1 MAYETLLYDVQ
12 DGVGTIT
19 LNRPDSY
26 NALSTKTLEELKH
39 VFRQV
44 ERDKAVRAVVL
55 TGAGKGFSTGA
66 DLTENGLG
74 TGGIAVGDLLRN
86 GLNVIVTQ
94 IRSLEKPVLCAING
108 VAAGA
113 SVSLAL
119 ACDLRIA
126 SEKASFVL
134 AAFVNIGIIP
144 DAGGTWLLPQFVG
157 VGKAMELTLFADGKN
172 RLSAADALVLGL
184 VNRVVAPESF
194 AEETRALALR
204 LAQMPTKAIGLTK
217 RAMYRAAERSLAE
230 TLEYEAELQTVAFQT
245 KDFVEGVTAFLEKRP
260 PVFTGE

>member
-1 MAYETLLYDVQ
+1 MAYETLLYDVHE
-12 DGVGTIT
+12 GVATIT

-26 NALSTKTLEELKH
+26 NALSMKMLDELKH
-39 VFRQV
+39 VLRQI
-44 ERDKAVRAVVL
+44 ERDAAVRAVVL

-66 DLTENGLG
+66 DLGENGLD
-74 TGGIAVGDLLRN
+74 ALVPVGDLLRN
-86 GLNVIVTQ
+86 GLNVLVMQ
-94 IRSLEKPVLCAING
+94 IRSLEKPVLCAVNG

-126 SEKASFVL
+126 SDKASFVF

-144 DAGGTWLLPQFVG
+144 DAGSNWLLPQFVG
-157 VGKAMELTLFADGKN
+157 LGKAMELTLFADGKN
-172 RLSAADALVLGL
+172 RMSAESALALGI
-184 VNRVVAPESF
+184 VNRVVPHEAL
-194 AEETRALALR
+194 AEETRAWAAR

-230 TLEYEAELQTVAFQT
+230 TLEYEAQLQTVAFQT
-245 KDFVEGVTAFLEKRP
+245 KDFIEGVTAFLEKRP
-260 PVFTGE
+260 PVFKGE

>member
-1 MAYETLLYDVQ
+1 MAYETLLYDVS

-19 LNRPDSY
+19 LNRPESY
-26 NALSTKTLEELKH
+26 NSLNTQTLEDLKA
-39 VFRQV
+39 VLRQI

-55 TGAGKGFSTGA
+55 TGSGKGFSTGA
-66 DLTENGLG
+66 DLSEHAPG
-74 TGGIAVGDLLRN
+74 TAIPVGDFLRN
-86 GLNVIVTQ
+86 GLNVIVMQ
-94 IRSLEKPVLCAING
+94 MRALEKPIICAING

-126 SEKASFVL
+126 SDKASFVL

-157 VGKAMELTLFADGKN
+157 LGKALELTLFADAKN
-172 RLSAADALVLGL
+172 RVNAADALALGL
-184 VNRVVAPESF
+184 VNQVVPHNDLEH
-194 AEETRALALR
+194 ETRAMAVR

-217 RAMYRAAERSLAE
+217 RALYRAAERSLAE
-230 TLEYEAELQTVAFQT
+230 TLEYEAQLQTAAFKT
-245 KDFVEGVTAFLEKRP
+245 KDFQEGVLAFLEKRA
-260 PVFTGE
+260 PVFKGE

>member
-1 MAYETLLYDVQ
+1 MTYETLLYDVAE
-12 DGVGTIT
+12 GVATIT

-26 NALSTKTLEELKH
+26 NALSLKMLDELKG

-66 DLTENGLG
+66 DLGENGLD
-74 TGGIAVGDLLRN
+74 ALVPVGDLLRN
-86 GLNVIVTQ
+86 GLNVIVIQ
-94 IRSLEKPVLCAING
+94 IRSLEKPVLCAVNG

-119 ACDLRIA
+119 ACDLRIV
-126 SEKASFVL
+126 SDRASFVF

-144 DAGGTWLLPQFVG
+144 DAGSNWLLPQFVG
-157 VGKAMELTLFADGKN
+157 LGKAMELTLFADGKN
-172 RLSAADALVLGL
+172 RVNAESALELGL
-184 VNRVVAPESF
+184 VNRVVPHEALA
-194 AEETRALALR
+194 AEAHALALR
-204 LAQMPTKAIGLTK
+204 LTGMPTKAIGLTK

-230 TLEYEAELQTVAFQT
+230 TLEHEAQLQTVAFQT